1 MTSSDAA
8 REFKIGNGGATPSG
22 RARTPV
28 LHCRQSHG
36 KESETVMK
44 PTNKIRAATALLCG
58 ALVFLLLLQ
67 GCVVGPKYNRPTMQA
82 PGAYKEVTPDD
93 LKKMDGWKVAQPQDS
108 ALHGKWWEIL
118 GDTQLNTLEEQV
130 NVSNQNVA
138 AAFANFM
145 AARALVREARAQYFP
160 TVTAGASIT
169 RQRQPSSSSG
179 TSAGTFNEY
188 SLPFDASWTP
198 DLWGRVRNQVRA
210 NVANAQASAA
220 DLENTRLTAQA
231 ELAVDYFQLRGQDAL
246 KQLLDSTVVAYEESL
261 KLTKALYE
269 TGIDSDESVAQAET
283 QLEATRALD
292 TNIGI
297 LRSQYEHAIALL
309 VGQPAS
315 SFSIAVEPLKTPPPA
330 IPFGVPSQ
338 LLERRPDIAA
348 SERLMAQANA
358 LIGVQ
363 KAAYYPTVTLSAS
376 FGFQSTKGSSW
387 FTWPSRFWSVG
398 PAISELI
405 YDGGLRRATVEQ
417 YRALYDE
424 TVANYRNM
432 VLTAFQQ
439 VEDNLSSLRVLSQEI
454 QEQDTAIGS
463 AQRSL
468 TLATDR
474 YRLGI
479 DPYLNVITAQTTL
492 FSNQQTAVNLR
503 IEQIVDSVQ
512 LIEALGGGWDSS
524 TLPSSQ
530 QIISR
535 QAQLSGTAP
544 AQASQS
550 QSPPSP

>member
-1 MTSSDAA
+1 MISSYVASQL
-8 REFKIGNGGATPSG
+8 RVSNHRSRYG
-22 RARTPV
+22 R
-28 LHCRQSHG
+28 G
-36 KESETVMK
+36 KEFEKPMK
-44 PTNKIRAATALLCG
+44 ATNKMRIATAALCG
-58 ALVFLLLLQ
+58 TLLLIFP

-82 PGAYKEVTPDD
+82 PGTYKEATPDD

-118 GDTQLNTLEEQV
+118 GDPQLNALEEQV
-130 NVSNQNVA
+130 NISNQNVA

-160 TVTAGASIT
+160 TLTAGVSIT
-169 RQRQPSSSSG
+169 PQHQPASSSTVAKAASG
-179 TSAGTFNEY
+179 TTFTEY

-231 ELAVDYFQLRGQDAL
+231 ELAVDYFQLRGQDSL
-246 KQLLDSTVVAYEESL
+246 KQLLDATVVAYAESL
-261 KLTKALYE
+261 KLTQALYE
-269 TGIDSDESVAQAET
+269 TGIDSDESVAEAET
-283 QLEATRALD
+283 QLETTQAQATNL
-292 TNIGI
+292 GI

-338 LLERRPDIAA
+338 LLERRPDVAA

-363 KAAYYPTVTLSAS
+363 KAAYYPTVTLGAS
-376 FGFQSTKGSSW
+376 FGFQSTSGSNWLTS
-387 FTWPSRFWSVG
+387 PSRTWSVG
-398 PAISELI
+398 PSISELI
-405 YDGGLRRATVEQ
+405 YDAGLRRATVEQ
-417 YRALYDE
+417 YRAQYDQ
-424 TVANYRNM
+424 TVANYRNT

-439 VEDNLSSLRVLSQEI
+439 VEDNLAGLRILSQEI
-454 QEQDTAIGS
+454 QQQDTAIGS

-468 TLATDR
+468 KLATDR

-492 FSNQQTAVNLR
+492 FSNQQTAVTLR
-503 IEQIVDSVQ
+503 ITQIVDSVQ

-524 TLPSSQ
+524 TLPTSH

-535 QAQLSGTAP
+535 ETLTPATTAASPSTSQPP
-544 AQASQS
+544 ASS
-550 QSPPSP
+550 TP

>member
-1 MTSSDAA
+1 
-8 REFKIGNGGATPSG
+8 
-22 RARTPV
+22 
-28 LHCRQSHG
+28 
-36 KESETVMK
+36 MK
-44 PTNKIRAATALLCG
+44 ATNKIRAATALLC
-58 ALVFLLLLQ
+58 AALLLQ
-67 GCVVGPKYNRPTMQA
+67 GCVVGPKYHRPTVDT
-82 PGAYKEVTPDD
+82 PGTFKEVTPDD
-93 LKKMDGWKVAQPQDS
+93 LKKMDGWKVAQPRDS

-118 GDTQLNTLEEQV
+118 GDPQLNTLEEQV
-130 NVSNQNVA
+130 NISNQNVA
-138 AAFANFM
+138 SAFASFM

-160 TVTAGASIT
+160 TLTAGASIT
-169 RQRQPSSSSG
+169 RQRQPSTATGGG
-179 TSAGTFNEY
+179 TTFTEY

-198 DLWGRVRNQVRA
+198 DLFGRVRNTVRA
-210 NVANAQASAA
+210 AAANAQASAA

-246 KQLLDSTVVAYEESL
+246 KQLLDSTVVAYEKSL
-261 KLTKALYE
+261 ELTKALYE

-283 QLEATRALD
+283 LLEATRALD

-309 VGQPAS
+309 VGKPAS

-358 LIGVQ
+358 QIGVA
-363 KAAYYPTVTLSAS
+363 KAAYFPTLTLSAS
-376 FGFQSTKGSSW
+376 AGLQSTQGSSW

-398 PAISELI
+398 PAIAETI
-405 YDGGLRRATVEQ
+405 YDGGLRRATMEQ
-417 YRALYDE
+417 YRAQYDQ
-424 TVANYRNM
+424 TVANYRNT

-439 VEDNLSSLRVLSQEI
+439 VEDNLSGLRILSQEI
-454 QEQDTAIGS
+454 QEQDVAIRS

-468 TLATDR
+468 GLATDR

-479 DPYLNVITAQTTL
+479 DPYLNVITAETAL

-503 IEQIVDSVQ
+503 ITQIVDSVQ
-512 LIEALGGGWDSS
+512 LIEAIGGGWDSS
-524 TLPSSQ
+524 TLPTSQ

-535 QAQLSGTAP
+535 QAQLP
-544 AQASQS
+544 ATTPVPPSN
-550 QSPPSP
+550 SPPPASSTP